1 MERER
6 RKIKDVFGHFTN
18 ESKTNKKQRNRTDLG
33 SNLFMPRQ
41 GFIQKDSFSF

>member
-18 ESKTNKKQRNRTDLG
+18 ESKTNKKQRNRADLG
-33 SNLFMPRQ
+33 SNLFMPGQ